1 MAEERLPDLE
11 DKLRVVRKGILRRD
25 VFLHRL
31 VSFTRRNP
39 GWVLAFLALGL
50 IFAWLAFSVLSSL
63 ANYIL
68 F

>member
-1 MAEERLPDLE
+1 MSEEPLPDLE

-25 VFLHRL
+25 VFVHRL
-31 VSFTRRNP
+31 FTFCRKNP
-39 GWVLAFLALGL
+39 GWVLAVAALGL

-63 ANYIL
+63 ADYIL